1 MANGHVERWREERAS
16 PDDQRDANSRLRA
29 AAHAAEQET
38 SRVRVEAAAAQKA
51 EQKATAL
58 VSQLQTK
65 VAKSEEALKQLQEGP
80 RCVDCAVAMHFIPT
94 EEVGLICDGGSL

>member
-1 MANGHVERWREERAS
+1 
-16 PDDQRDANSRLRA
+16 
-29 AAHAAEQET
+29 
-38 SRVRVEAAAAQKA
+38 VEAAAAQKA

-80 RCVDCAVAMHFIPT
+80 RCVGCAVAMNFIPT